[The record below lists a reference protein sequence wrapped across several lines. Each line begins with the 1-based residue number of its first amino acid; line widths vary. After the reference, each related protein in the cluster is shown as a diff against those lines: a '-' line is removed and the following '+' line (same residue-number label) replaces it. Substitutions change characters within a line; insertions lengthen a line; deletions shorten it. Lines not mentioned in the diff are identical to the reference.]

1 MSRGFKAA
9 CGYRFRDSLR
19 CTCVFGGVLLA
30 VCLLSKVLEAFRF
43 EVFVNGVSAGGL
55 SFMFAS
61 WIFVFV
67 VGICAVRED
76 LRLFLQNGVG
86 RRTLFAVEFLHTI
99 LTPIACAVLCVLC
112 DLILSIPGLREPAV
126 GADVFTEGYFAALA
140 VGTAAMILAMALGMF
155 ISLSFYRMNKAWTIV
170 CAVGVPVVG
179 INAAVWLLS
188 RLMERPWL
196 LMERPW
202 FETFV
207 LTFIQSPML
216 MTVTF
221 LVLAAVL
228 LACVWLL
235 LRRAPVKVMGK

>member
-1 MSRGFKAA
+1 
-9 CGYRFRDSLR
+9 
-19 CTCVFGGVLLA
+19 
-30 VCLLSKVLEAFRF
+30 
-43 EVFVNGVSAGGL
+43 
-55 SFMFAS
+55 
-61 WIFVFV
+61 
-67 VGICAVRED
+67 
-76 LRLFLQNGVG
+76 
-86 RRTLFAVEFLHTI
+86 
-99 LTPIACAVLCVLC
+99 
-112 DLILSIPGLREPAV
+112 
-126 GADVFTEGYFAALA
+126 DVFTEGYFAALA

-235 LRRAPVKVMGK
+235 LLRAPVKVMGK